1 MSSDPSCRAG
11 FLKSRDRTQQ
21 KIYGQLTRT
30 QMFTQFIEECSFVSD
45 RHACLEFFDECV
57 QKVRNTTVL
66 HRRSS
71 DVSPVCPEPVSV
83 CLRWTWRSRRT

>member
-1 MSSDPSCRAG
+1 MCLTPPPPRPPPPLPPAG

-21 KIYGQLTRT
+21 KFYSQLTRT

-57 QKVRNTTVL
+57 QKVRTEA
-66 HRRSS
+66 RSAAG
-71 DVSPVCPEPVSV
+71 SV
-83 CLRWTWRSRRT
+83 EFG